1 MSNPL
6 RIATRKSP
14 LALWQAEE
22 VQRRLAAKGVASE
35 LVQMSTRGDEILDT
49 PLAKIGGKGLFIKEL
64 QKGMLE
70 GRADLAVHSMKDL
83 PAEFPPGLHLAA
95 ILSREN
101 PTDAFVS
108 NLYKSLDQL
117 PANAVVGTCSLR
129 RQSQILDKYPS
140 LTLKDLRGNV
150 NTRLKKL
157 DDGEFDAIILASA
170 GLIRLG
176 LEDRIS
182 AEISVDEILPA
193 CAQGAIGIE
202 SKTDDTSVNAIL
214 QQLHDDDTAARVL
227 CERSLNA
234 RLGGSCQT
242 PIAAFAE
249 LTGDQL
255 SLRGLVAM
263 PDGSSLFEASGSD
276 NRNNGVALGNAV
288 AEQLLEAG
296 ADKVIR
302 FLAEQRDG
310 NSKQV

>member
-22 VQRRLAAKGVASE
+22 VQRRLAVHGVTSE
-35 LVQMSTRGDEILDT
+35 LVRMSTRGDEILDT

-83 PAEFPPGLHLAA
+83 PAEFPTGLHLAA
-95 ILSREN
+95 ILPREN

-108 NLYKSLDQL
+108 NNYKSLNEL
-117 PANAVVGTCSLR
+117 PDGAVVGTCSLR
-129 RQSQILDKYPS
+129 RQSQIIDKYPG
-140 LTLKDLRGNV
+140 LKLKDLRGNV

-157 DDGEFDAIILASA
+157 DDGEFDAIILASS
-170 GLIRLG
+170 GLMRLG
-176 LEDRIS
+176 MQQRIS
-182 AEISVDEILPA
+182 AEITIDEILPA

-202 SKTDDTSVNAIL
+202 CKSDDAALNASL
-214 QQLHDDDTAARVL
+214 RALHDEDTCARVS

-242 PIAAFAE
+242 PIAAYAE
-249 LTGDQL
+249 LQGDQL
-255 SLRGLVAM
+255 LLRGLVAM
-263 PDGSSLFEASGSD
+263 PDGSLVVTASASD
-276 NRNNGVALGNAV
+276 HRDKGVELGITV
-288 AEQLLEAG
+288 AEKLLDAG
-296 ADKVIR
+296 ADRVVK
-302 FLAEQRDG
+302 FLAEQRNG
-310 NSKQV
+310 SSS